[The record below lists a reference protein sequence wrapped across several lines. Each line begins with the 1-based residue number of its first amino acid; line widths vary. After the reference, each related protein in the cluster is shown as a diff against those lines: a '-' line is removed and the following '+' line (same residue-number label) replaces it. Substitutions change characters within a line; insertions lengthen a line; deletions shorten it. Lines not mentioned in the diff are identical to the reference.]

1 MNTQI
6 NEIILEILHKRGITG
21 DRDITEFLSPKP
33 LKTYD
38 PFLMKGMKEGVS
50 LIVESIKNNKK
61 ICIYGDYDAD
71 GVTSVSIIKSIIDTV
86 SDRADYY
93 IPGRFDEG
101 YGLNMDAIRTIYEQG
116 TDLIITVD
124 CGITS
129 REEVKYAKELGMNI
143 IITDHHNIGEHI
155 PDCIVIDPKQEDCK
169 YPFKNLAGC
178 GVAFKLAQGIQRE
191 LKLPKKVIND
201 LLDIAAIGT
210 IGDVMPLVDE
220 NRTIVKYGIN
230 RIRSGKRLGLKYLIE
245 KSGKDISYITA
256 EDISFGVV
264 PNLNA
269 AGRMGDAG
277 VAVRFFTETDIDKTK
292 ILADNLI
299 ELNDKRKE
307 IQERDYLRCV
317 SVYEQ
322 RYSGFLFPM
331 IVLDGAHEGVAGIV
345 AGKMKDYCGKPVA
358 ILTEKD
364 EYYKGTSRSNDYIDI
379 HEILSKDS
387 DLFEKFGGHKGA
399 CGFTIKKEYLEHLVK
414 DIESEMAEHRLC
426 ESDRQNGQNDFTL
439 EISGEKVNDKLLD
452 ELELL
457 EPFGEGNE
465 RPVFFIRNTRL
476 VYMSRMG
483 ADGNHMRFT
492 VETER
497 GNRIGC
503 VYFNIPEEKAKDMDK
518 GISVNIA
525 GTLAF
530 NRWNGRK
537 DIQLTVSD
545 ISFS

>member
-1 MNTQI
+1 MNI
-6 NEIILEILHKRGITG
+6 NEIILKLLNKRGITG

-33 LKTYD
+33 LRTYD

-71 GVTSVSIIKSIIDTV
+71 GVTSVSIIKSIIDTA

-116 TDLIITVD
+116 TDLIVTVD

-129 REEVKYAKELGMNI
+129 REEVRYAKELGMDI
-143 IITDHHNIGEHI
+143 IITDHHNIGGHI

-230 RIRSGKRLGLKYLIE
+230 RIRSGKRPGLKYLIE

-264 PNLNA
+264 PNFNA

-322 RYSGFLFPM
+322 RYSEFLFPM
-331 IVLDGAHEGVAGIV
+331 IVLDDAHEGVAGIV

-364 EYYKGTSRSNDYIDI
+364 ECYKGTSRSTENIDI
-379 HEILSKDS
+379 HAIFSESTE
-387 DLFEKFGGHKGA
+387 LFEKFGGHKGA
-399 CGFTIKKEYLEHLVK
+399 CGFIIKKENLEKLVK
-414 DIESEMAEHRLC
+414 AIEMKMAEYKHGKSEEKNKQLYF
-426 ESDRQNGQNDFTL
+426 DL
-439 EISGEKVNDKLLD
+439 EISGEKVSDELIS

-457 EPFGEGNE
+457 EPFGAENE
-465 RPVFFIRNTRL
+465 RPVFFIKNVRL
-476 VYMSRMG
+476 IYMSRIG
-483 ADGNHMRFT
+483 VDGKHMRFI
-492 VETER
+492 VETED
-497 GNRIGC
+497 GTRIGC
-503 VYFNIPEEKAKDMDK
+503 VFFNIPKEIVKYMDK
-518 GISVNIA
+518 DVAINLI
-525 GTLAF
+525 GTLSF
-530 NRWNGRK
+530 NRWNGKK
-537 DIQLTVSD
+537 DIQMTISS
-545 ISFS
+545 ISF